1 MKRKQANK
9 PIYMKR
15 KRKSSV
21 LKENKKKFYASSV
34 ALSLLATGLAAPT
47 ISALEWTPRNVSE
60 ISTELVNQGGQ
71 LTYTIKYGD
80 TLSAIAE
87 AMNLDMEILAKV
99 NQITDVNLIFPDT
112 VLTTTVDQNNQVT
125 QIEIEAPAQTA
136 NQEPVQATVDL
147 QTNQATIDDTVVHL
161 DEVEVPAPATE
172 PTAPVA
178 ETEVPA
184 DIPAEV
190 ATVEVPQVSVP
201 ETTEAVAAPAA
212 EQVAP
217 VAETEVPADIPAEVA
232 TVEAPQVSVPETT
245 EAVATP
251 AAESVVET
259 PVVETATAVYDNSGL
274 QPQVAAFKEEVATTF
289 GITSFS
295 GYRPG
300 DPQDHGKGLAI
311 DFMVPVSSALGDQ
324 VADYAIANMG
334 ARNISYIIWKQRF
347 YSPYPSIYGP
357 AYTWNPMPD
366 RGSVTENHYD
376 HVHVSFNP

>member
-1 MKRKQANK
+1 MKRKQTNK
-9 PIYMKR
+9 PVYMKR
-15 KRKSSV
+15 KRKRSV
-21 LKENKKKFYASSV
+21 LKENKKMFYASSV

-60 ISTELVNQGGQ
+60 ISAELVNQGGQ

-80 TLSAIAE
+80 TLSAIAD

-161 DEVEVPAPATE
+161 DEVEVPA
-172 PTAPVA
+172 
-178 ETEVPA
+178 
-184 DIPAEV
+184 DIPTEV
-190 ATVEVPQVSVP
+190 ATVEVPQVSIP

-217 VAETEVPADIPAEVA
+217 VEAPVAEPVAETPVVEPASE
-232 TVEAPQVSVPETT
+232 SV
-245 EAVATP
+245 V
-251 AAESVVET
+251 AAEPVVET
-259 PVVETATAVYDNSGL
+259 PVVETAAPVATVVYDNSGL
-274 QPQVAAFKEEVATTF
+274 QPQVAAFKEEVANTF

>member
-1 MKRKQANK
+1 M
-9 PIYMKR
+9 
-15 KRKSSV
+15 
-21 LKENKKKFYASSV
+21 FYASSV

-60 ISTELVNQGGQ
+60 ISAELINQGGQ

-80 TLSAIAE
+80 TLSAIAD

-161 DEVEVPAPATE
+161 DEVEVPA
-172 PTAPVA
+172 
-178 ETEVPA
+178 

-190 ATVEVPQVSVP
+190 ATVEVPQVSIP

-217 VAETEVPADIPAEVA
+217 VEAPVAEPVAETPV
-232 TVEAPQVSVPETT
+232 VESASESV
-245 EAVATP
+245 V
-251 AAESVVET
+251 AAEPVVET
-259 PVVETATAVYDNSGL
+259 PVVETAAPVATVVYDNSGL
-274 QPQVAAFKEEVATTF
+274 QPQVAAFKEDVANAF

-295 GYRPG
+295 GFRPG

-324 VADYAIANMG
+324 VADYAIANIG
-334 ARNISYIIWKQRF
+334 AKNISYIIWKQRF

-357 AYTWNPMPD
+357 AYTWNLMPD

>member
-1 MKRKQANK
+1 MKRKQTNK
-9 PIYMKR
+9 PVYMKR

-21 LKENKKKFYASSV
+21 LKENKKMFYASSV

-80 TLSAIAE
+80 TLSAIAD

-147 QTNQATIDDTVVHL
+147 QTNQATIDDIVVHL

-172 PTAPVA
+172 PT
-178 ETEVPA
+178 
-184 DIPAEV
+184 
-190 ATVEVPQVSVP
+190 
-201 ETTEAVAAPAA
+201 APAA

-251 AAESVVET
+251 AAEPVVET
-259 PVVETATAVYDNSGL
+259 PVVETAAPVATAVYDNSGL

-311 DFMVPVSSALGDQ
+311 DFMVPVSSVLGDQ
-324 VADYAIANMG
+324 VADYAIANIG
-334 ARNISYIIWKQRF
+334 AKNISYIIWKQRF

-357 AYTWNPMPD
+357 AYTWNLMPD
-366 RGSVTENHYD
+366 RGSITENHYD

>member
-1 MKRKQANK
+1 MKRKQTNK
-9 PIYMKR
+9 PVYMKR
-15 KRKSSV
+15 KRKRSV
-21 LKENKKKFYASSV
+21 LKENKKMFYASSV

-60 ISTELVNQGGQ
+60 ISAELVNQGGQ

-80 TLSAIAE
+80 TLSAIAD

-217 VAETEVPADIPAEVA
+217 VEAPVAEPVAETPVVEPASE
-232 TVEAPQVSVPETT
+232 SV
-245 EAVATP
+245 
-251 AAESVVET
+251 AAEEPVVET
-259 PVVETATAVYDNSGL
+259 PVAETPAPVATVVYDNSGL
-274 QPQVAAFKEEVATTF
+274 QPQVAAFKEDVANAF

-295 GYRPG
+295 GFRPG

>member
-1 MKRKQANK
+1 MKRKQTNK

-15 KRKSSV
+15 KRKRSV
-21 LKENKKKFYASSV
+21 LKENKKMFYASSV

-80 TLSAIAE
+80 TLSAIAD

-217 VAETEVPADIPAEVA
+217 VEAPVAEPVAETPVVEPASESVVAE
-232 TVEAPQVSVPETT
+232 EP
-245 EAVATP
+245 
-251 AAESVVET
+251 VVET
-259 PVVETATAVYDNSGL
+259 PVAETPAPVATVVYDNSGL
-274 QPQVAAFKEEVATTF
+274 QPQVTAFKEEVATTF

>member
-1 MKRKQANK
+1 MKRKQTNK
-9 PIYMKR
+9 PVYMKR
-15 KRKSSV
+15 KRKRSV
-21 LKENKKKFYASSV
+21 LKENKKMFYASSV

-60 ISTELVNQGGQ
+60 ISAELVNQGGQ

-80 TLSAIAE
+80 TLSAIAD

-190 ATVEVPQVSVP
+190 ATVEAPQVSVP

-217 VAETEVPADIPAEVA
+217 VEAPVAEPVAETPVVEPASE
-232 TVEAPQVSVPETT
+232 SV
-245 EAVATP
+245 
-251 AAESVVET
+251 AAEEPVVET
-259 PVVETATAVYDNSGL
+259 PVVETAAPVATAVYDNSGL

-324 VADYAIANMG
+324 VAEYTIANIG
-334 ARNISYIIWKQRF
+334 AKNISYIIWKQRF

-357 AYTWNPMPD
+357 AYTWNLMPD

>member
-1 MKRKQANK
+1 MKRKQTNK
-9 PIYMKR
+9 PVYMKR
-15 KRKSSV
+15 KRKRSV
-21 LKENKKKFYASSV
+21 LKENKKMFYASSL

-80 TLSAIAE
+80 TLSAIAD

-161 DEVEVPAPATE
+161 DEVEVPA
-172 PTAPVA
+172 
-178 ETEVPA
+178 

-190 ATVEVPQVSVP
+190 ATVEVPQVSIP

-217 VAETEVPADIPAEVA
+217 VEAPVAEPVAETPVVEPASE
-232 TVEAPQVSVPETT
+232 SV
-245 EAVATP
+245 V
-251 AAESVVET
+251 AAEPVVET
-259 PVVETATAVYDNSGL
+259 PVVETAAPVATVVYDNSGL
-274 QPQVAAFKEEVATTF
+274 QPQVAAFKEEVANTF

>member
-1 MKRKQANK
+1 MKRKQTNK
-9 PIYMKR
+9 PVYMKR

-21 LKENKKKFYASSV
+21 LKENKKMFYASSV

-80 TLSAIAE
+80 TLSAIAD

-178 ETEVPA
+178 EIEVL
-184 DIPAEV
+184 
-190 ATVEVPQVSVP
+190 
-201 ETTEAVAAPAA
+201 
-212 EQVAP
+212 
-217 VAETEVPADIPAEVA
+217 ADIPAEVA
-232 TVEAPQVSVPETT
+232 TVEAPQVSVHETT
-245 EAVATP
+245 AAVAAP
-251 AAESVVET
+251 AAEQVAPVEVPVAEPVAETPVVEPASESVVAAEPVVET
-259 PVVETATAVYDNSGL
+259 PVVETPAPVATVVYDNSGL
-274 QPQVAAFKEEVATTF
+274 QPQVAAFKEEVANAF

-295 GYRPG
+295 GFRPG

-324 VADYAIANMG
+324 VADYAIANIG
-334 ARNISYIIWKQRF
+334 AKNISYIIWKQRF

-357 AYTWNPMPD
+357 AYTWNLMPD

>member
-1 MKRKQANK
+1 MKRKQTNK
-9 PIYMKR
+9 PVYMKR
-15 KRKSSV
+15 KRKRSV
-21 LKENKKKFYASSV
+21 LKENKKMFYVSSV

-80 TLSAIAE
+80 TLSAIAD

-190 ATVEVPQVSVP
+190 ATVEAPQVSVP

-217 VAETEVPADIPAEVA
+217 VEAPVAEPVAETPVVEPASE
-232 TVEAPQVSVPETT
+232 SV
-245 EAVATP
+245 
-251 AAESVVET
+251 AAEEPVVET
-259 PVVETATAVYDNSGL
+259 PVAETPAPVATVVYDNSGL
-274 QPQVAAFKEEVATTF
+274 QPQVAAFKEDVANAF

-295 GYRPG
+295 GFRPG

-366 RGSVTENHYD
+366 RGSITENHYD

>member
-1 MKRKQANK
+1 M
-9 PIYMKR
+9 
-15 KRKSSV
+15 
-21 LKENKKKFYASSV
+21 FYASSV

-60 ISTELVNQGGQ
+60 ISAELVNQGGQ

-80 TLSAIAE
+80 TLSAIAD

-161 DEVEVPAPATE
+161 DEVEVPA
-172 PTAPVA
+172 
-178 ETEVPA
+178 

-190 ATVEVPQVSVP
+190 ATVEVPQVSIP

-217 VAETEVPADIPAEVA
+217 VEAPVAEPVAETPVVEPASE
-232 TVEAPQVSVPETT
+232 SV
-245 EAVATP
+245 V
-251 AAESVVET
+251 AAEPVVET
-259 PVVETATAVYDNSGL
+259 PVVETAAPVATVVYDNSGL
-274 QPQVAAFKEEVATTF
+274 QPQVAAFKEEVANTF

>member
-1 MKRKQANK
+1 MKRKQTNK
-9 PIYMKR
+9 PVYMKR
-15 KRKSSV
+15 KRKRSV
-21 LKENKKKFYASSV
+21 LKENKKMFYASSV

-60 ISTELVNQGGQ
+60 ISAELVNQGGQ

-80 TLSAIAE
+80 TLSAIAD

-190 ATVEVPQVSVP
+190 ATVEAPQVSVP

-217 VAETEVPADIPAEVA
+217 VEAPVAEPVAETPVVEPASE
-232 TVEAPQVSVPETT
+232 SV
-245 EAVATP
+245 
-251 AAESVVET
+251 AAEEPVVET
-259 PVVETATAVYDNSGL
+259 PVAETPAPVATVVYDNSGL
-274 QPQVAAFKEEVATTF
+274 QPQVAAFKEDVANAF

-295 GYRPG
+295 GFRPG

>member
-1 MKRKQANK
+1 MKRKQTNK
-9 PIYMKR
+9 PVYMKR
-15 KRKSSV
+15 KRKRSV
-21 LKENKKKFYASSV
+21 LKENKKMFYASSV

-60 ISTELVNQGGQ
+60 ISAELVNQGGQ

-80 TLSAIAE
+80 TLSAIAD

-112 VLTTTVDQNNQVT
+112 VLTTTVDQNSQVT
-125 QIEIEAPAQTA
+125 QIKIEAPAQTA

-161 DEVEVPAPATE
+161 DEVEVPALATE

-190 ATVEVPQVSVP
+190 ATVEVPQVSIP

-217 VAETEVPADIPAEVA
+217 VEAPVAEPVAETPVVEPASE
-232 TVEAPQVSVPETT
+232 SV
-245 EAVATP
+245 V
-251 AAESVVET
+251 AAEPVVET
-259 PVVETATAVYDNSGL
+259 PVVETAAPVATVVYDNSGL
-274 QPQVAAFKEEVATTF
+274 QPQVAAFKEEVANTF

>member
-1 MKRKQANK
+1 
-9 PIYMKR
+9 MKR
-15 KRKSSV
+15 KRKRSV
-21 LKENKKKFYASSV
+21 LKENKKMFYASSV

-60 ISTELVNQGGQ
+60 ISAELVNQGGQ

-80 TLSAIAE
+80 TLSAIAD

-112 VLTTTVDQNNQVT
+112 VLTTTVDQNSQVT
-125 QIEIEAPAQTA
+125 QIKIEAPAQTA

-161 DEVEVPAPATE
+161 DEVEVPALATE
-172 PTAPVA
+172 PT
-178 ETEVPA
+178 
-184 DIPAEV
+184 
-190 ATVEVPQVSVP
+190 
-201 ETTEAVAAPAA
+201 
-212 EQVAP
+212 AP

-245 EAVATP
+245 EAVAAP
-251 AAESVVET
+251 AAEQVAPVEAPVAEPVAETPVVEPASESVVAEEPVVET
-259 PVVETATAVYDNSGL
+259 PVAETPAPVATVVYDNSGL
-274 QPQVAAFKEEVATTF
+274 QPQVTAFKEEVATTF

>member
-1 MKRKQANK
+1 
-9 PIYMKR
+9 MKR
-15 KRKSSV
+15 KRKRSV
-21 LKENKKKFYASSV
+21 LKENKKMFYASSV

-60 ISTELVNQGGQ
+60 ISAELVNQGGQ

-80 TLSAIAE
+80 TLSAIAD

-190 ATVEVPQVSVP
+190 ATVEVPQVSIP

-217 VAETEVPADIPAEVA
+217 VEAPVAEPVAETPVVEPASE
-232 TVEAPQVSVPETT
+232 SV
-245 EAVATP
+245 V
-251 AAESVVET
+251 AAEPVVET
-259 PVVETATAVYDNSGL
+259 PVVETAAPVATVVYDNSGL
-274 QPQVAAFKEEVATTF
+274 QPQVAAFKEEVANTF

-334 ARNISYIIWKQRF
+334 ARNISYIIWKQHF

>member
-1 MKRKQANK
+1 M
-9 PIYMKR
+9 
-15 KRKSSV
+15 
-21 LKENKKKFYASSV
+21 FYASSV

-60 ISTELVNQGGQ
+60 ISAELVNQGGQ

-80 TLSAIAE
+80 TLSAIAD

-161 DEVEVPAPATE
+161 DEVEVLAPATE

-201 ETTEAVAAPAA
+201 ETTEAVAA
-212 EQVAP
+212 
-217 VAETEVPADIPAEVA
+217 
-232 TVEAPQVSVPETT
+232 
-245 EAVATP
+245 P

>member
-1 MKRKQANK
+1 MKRKQTNK

-21 LKENKKKFYASSV
+21 LKENKKMFYASSV

-80 TLSAIAE
+80 TLSAIAD

-190 ATVEVPQVSVP
+190 ATVEAPQVSVP

-217 VAETEVPADIPAEVA
+217 VEAPVAEPVAETPV
-232 TVEAPQVSVPETT
+232 VESASESV
-245 EAVATP
+245 V
-251 AAESVVET
+251 AAEPVVET
-259 PVVETATAVYDNSGL
+259 PVAETPAPVATVVYDNSGL
-274 QPQVAAFKEEVATTF
+274 QPQVAAFKEDVANAF

-295 GYRPG
+295 GFRLG

-324 VADYAIANMG
+324 VADYAIANIG
-334 ARNISYIIWKQRF
+334 VKNISYIIWKQRF

-357 AYTWNPMPD
+357 AYTWNLMPD
-366 RGSVTENHYD
+366 RGSITENHYD

>member
-1 MKRKQANK
+1 MKRKQTNK

-15 KRKSSV
+15 KRKRSV
-21 LKENKKKFYASSV
+21 LKENKKMFYASSV

-60 ISTELVNQGGQ
+60 ISAELVNQGGQ

-80 TLSAIAE
+80 TLSAIAD

-161 DEVEVPAPATE
+161 DEVEVPA
-172 PTAPVA
+172 
-178 ETEVPA
+178 

-190 ATVEVPQVSVP
+190 ATVEVPQVSIP

-217 VAETEVPADIPAEVA
+217 VEAPVAEPVAETPVVEPASE
-232 TVEAPQVSVPETT
+232 SV
-245 EAVATP
+245 V
-251 AAESVVET
+251 AAEPVVET
-259 PVVETATAVYDNSGL
+259 PVVETAAPVATVVYDNSGL
-274 QPQVAAFKEEVATTF
+274 QPQVAAFKEEVANTF

>member
-1 MKRKQANK
+1 MKRKQTNK

-15 KRKSSV
+15 KRKRSV
-21 LKENKKKFYASSV
+21 LKENKKMFYASSV

-80 TLSAIAE
+80 TLSAIAD

-190 ATVEVPQVSVP
+190 ATVEVPQVSIP

-217 VAETEVPADIPAEVA
+217 VEAPVAEPVAETPVVEPASESVVAE
-232 TVEAPQVSVPETT
+232 EP
-245 EAVATP
+245 
-251 AAESVVET
+251 VVET
-259 PVVETATAVYDNSGL
+259 PVAETPAPVATVVYDNSGL
-274 QPQVAAFKEEVATTF
+274 QPQVAAFKEEVANTF

>member
-1 MKRKQANK
+1 MKRKQTNK
-9 PIYMKR
+9 PVYMKR
-15 KRKSSV
+15 KRKRSV
-21 LKENKKKFYASSV
+21 LKENKKMFYASSV

-60 ISTELVNQGGQ
+60 ISAELINQGGQ

-80 TLSAIAE
+80 TLSAIAD

-190 ATVEVPQVSVP
+190 ATVEAPQVSVP

-217 VAETEVPADIPAEVA
+217 VEAPVAEPVAETPV
-232 TVEAPQVSVPETT
+232 VESASESV
-245 EAVATP
+245 V
-251 AAESVVET
+251 AAEPVVET
-259 PVVETATAVYDNSGL
+259 PVVETAAPVATVVYDNSGL
-274 QPQVAAFKEEVATTF
+274 QPQVAAFKEDVANAF

-295 GYRPG
+295 GFRPG

-324 VADYAIANMG
+324 VADYAIANIG
-334 ARNISYIIWKQRF
+334 AKNISYIIWKQRF

-357 AYTWNPMPD
+357 AYTWNLMPD

>member
-1 MKRKQANK
+1 MKRKQTNK
-9 PIYMKR
+9 PVYMKR
-15 KRKSSV
+15 KRKRSV
-21 LKENKKKFYASSV
+21 LKENKKMFYASSV

-80 TLSAIAE
+80 TLSAIAD

-190 ATVEVPQVSVP
+190 ATVEAPQVSVP
-201 ETTEAVAAPAA
+201 ESTEAVAAPAA

-217 VAETEVPADIPAEVA
+217 VEAPVAEPVAETPV
-232 TVEAPQVSVPETT
+232 VESASESV
-245 EAVATP
+245 V
-251 AAESVVET
+251 AAEPVVET
-259 PVVETATAVYDNSGL
+259 PVVETAAPVATVVYDNSGL
-274 QPQVAAFKEEVATTF
+274 QPQVAAFKEDVANAF

-295 GYRPG
+295 GFRPG

-324 VADYAIANMG
+324 VADYAIANIG
-334 ARNISYIIWKQRF
+334 VKNISYIIWKQRF

-357 AYTWNPMPD
+357 AYTWNLMPD

>member
-1 MKRKQANK
+1 MKRKQTNK
-9 PIYMKR
+9 PVYMKR
-15 KRKSSV
+15 KRKRSV
-21 LKENKKKFYASSV
+21 LKENKKMFYASSV

-60 ISTELVNQGGQ
+60 ISAELVNQGGQ

-80 TLSAIAE
+80 TLSAIAD

-161 DEVEVPAPATE
+161 DEVEVPA
-172 PTAPVA
+172 
-178 ETEVPA
+178 

-190 ATVEVPQVSVP
+190 ATVEVPQVSIP

-217 VAETEVPADIPAEVA
+217 VEAPVAEPVAETPVVEPASE
-232 TVEAPQVSVPETT
+232 SV
-245 EAVATP
+245 V
-251 AAESVVET
+251 AAEPVVET
-259 PVVETATAVYDNSGL
+259 PVVETAAPVATVVYDNSGL
-274 QPQVAAFKEEVATTF
+274 QPQVAAFKEEVANTF

-357 AYTWNPMPD
+357 AYTWNLMPD
-366 RGSVTENHYD
+366 RGSITENHYD

>member
-1 MKRKQANK
+1 M
-9 PIYMKR
+9 
-15 KRKSSV
+15 
-21 LKENKKKFYASSV
+21 FYASSV

-60 ISTELVNQGGQ
+60 ISAELVNQGGQ

-80 TLSAIAE
+80 TLSAIAD

-161 DEVEVPAPATE
+161 DEVEVPA
-172 PTAPVA
+172 
-178 ETEVPA
+178 

-190 ATVEVPQVSVP
+190 ATVEVPQVSIP

-217 VAETEVPADIPAEVA
+217 VEAPVAEPVAETPV
-232 TVEAPQVSVPETT
+232 VESASESV
-245 EAVATP
+245 V
-251 AAESVVET
+251 AAEPVVET
-259 PVVETATAVYDNSGL
+259 PVVETAAPVATVVYDNSGL
-274 QPQVAAFKEEVATTF
+274 QPQVAAFKEDVANAF

-295 GYRPG
+295 GFRPG

-324 VADYAIANMG
+324 VADYAIANIG
-334 ARNISYIIWKQRF
+334 AKNISYIIWKQRF

-357 AYTWNPMPD
+357 AYTWNLMPD

>member
-1 MKRKQANK
+1 MKRKQTNK
-9 PIYMKR
+9 P
-15 KRKSSV
+15 
-21 LKENKKKFYASSV
+21 KENKKMFYASSV

-80 TLSAIAE
+80 TLSAIAD

-112 VLTTTVDQNNQVT
+112 VLTTTVNQNNQVT

-178 ETEVPA
+178 E
-184 DIPAEV
+184 I
-190 ATVEVPQVSVP
+190 
-201 ETTEAVAAPAA
+201 
-212 EQVAP
+212 
-217 VAETEVPADIPAEVA
+217 EVPADIPAEVA
-232 TVEAPQVSVPETT
+232 TVEAPQVSVHETT
-245 EAVATP
+245 AAVAAP
-251 AAESVVET
+251 AAEQVAPVEVPVAEPVAETPVVEPASESVVAAEPVVET
-259 PVVETATAVYDNSGL
+259 PVVETPAPVATVVYDNSGL
-274 QPQVAAFKEEVATTF
+274 QPQVAAFKEEVANAF

-295 GYRPG
+295 GFRPG

-324 VADYAIANMG
+324 VADYAIANIG
-334 ARNISYIIWKQRF
+334 AKNISYIIWKQRF

-357 AYTWNPMPD
+357 AYTWNLMPD

>member
-1 MKRKQANK
+1 MKRKQTNK
-9 PIYMKR
+9 PVYMKR
-15 KRKSSV
+15 KRKRSV
-21 LKENKKKFYASSV
+21 LKENKKMFYASSV

-60 ISTELVNQGGQ
+60 ISAELVNQGGQ

-80 TLSAIAE
+80 TLSAIAD

-161 DEVEVPAPATE
+161 DEVEVPA
-172 PTAPVA
+172 
-178 ETEVPA
+178 

-190 ATVEVPQVSVP
+190 ATVEVPQVSIP

-217 VAETEVPADIPAEVA
+217 VEAPVAEPVAETPV
-232 TVEAPQVSVPETT
+232 VESASESV
-245 EAVATP
+245 V
-251 AAESVVET
+251 AAEPVVET
-259 PVVETATAVYDNSGL
+259 PVVETAAPVATVVYDNSGL
-274 QPQVAAFKEEVATTF
+274 QPQVAAFKEDVANAF

-295 GYRPG
+295 GFRPG

-324 VADYAIANMG
+324 VADYAIANIG
-334 ARNISYIIWKQRF
+334 AKNISYIIWKQRF

-357 AYTWNPMPD
+357 AYTWNLMPD

>member
-1 MKRKQANK
+1 MKRKQTNK
-9 PIYMKR
+9 PVYMKR
-15 KRKSSV
+15 KRKRSV
-21 LKENKKKFYASSV
+21 LKENKKMFYASSV

-80 TLSAIAE
+80 TLSAIAD

-147 QTNQATIDDTVVHL
+147 QTNQATIDDTIVHL

-172 PTAPVA
+172 PPAPVA

-190 ATVEVPQVSVP
+190 ATVEGPQVSVP

-217 VAETEVPADIPAEVA
+217 VEAPVAEPVAETPVVEPASE
-232 TVEAPQVSVPETT
+232 SV
-245 EAVATP
+245 V
-251 AAESVVET
+251 AAEPVVET
-259 PVVETATAVYDNSGL
+259 PVVETAAPVATVVYDNSGL
-274 QPQVAAFKEEVATTF
+274 QPQVAAFKEDVANAF

-295 GYRPG
+295 GFRPG

>member
-1 MKRKQANK
+1 MKRKQTNK

-21 LKENKKKFYASSV
+21 LKENKKMFYASSV
-34 ALSLLATGLAAPT
+34 ALSLLSTGLAAPT

-80 TLSAIAE
+80 TLSAIAD

-161 DEVEVPAPATE
+161 DEVEVPA
-172 PTAPVA
+172 
-178 ETEVPA
+178 

-190 ATVEVPQVSVP
+190 ATVEVPQVSIP

-217 VAETEVPADIPAEVA
+217 VEAPVAEPVAETPV
-232 TVEAPQVSVPETT
+232 VESASESV
-245 EAVATP
+245 V
-251 AAESVVET
+251 AAEPVVET
-259 PVVETATAVYDNSGL
+259 PVVETAAPVATVVYDNSGL
-274 QPQVAAFKEEVATTF
+274 QPQVAAFKEDVANAF

-295 GYRPG
+295 GFRPG

-324 VADYAIANMG
+324 VADYAIANIG
-334 ARNISYIIWKQRF
+334 AKNISYIIWKQRF

-357 AYTWNPMPD
+357 AYTWNLMPD

>member
-1 MKRKQANK
+1 MKRKQTNK

-21 LKENKKKFYASSV
+21 LKENKKMFYASSV

-80 TLSAIAE
+80 TLSAIAD

-190 ATVEVPQVSVP
+190 ATVEATQVSVP
-201 ETTEAVAAPAA
+201 ESTEAVAAPVA

-217 VAETEVPADIPAEVA
+217 VEAPVAEPVAETPVVEPASE
-232 TVEAPQVSVPETT
+232 SV
-245 EAVATP
+245 V
-251 AAESVVET
+251 AAEPVVET
-259 PVVETATAVYDNSGL
+259 PVAETPAPVATVVYDNSGL
-274 QPQVAAFKEEVATTF
+274 QPQVAAFKEDVANAF

-295 GYRPG
+295 GFRPG

-324 VADYAIANMG
+324 VADYAIANIG
-334 ARNISYIIWKQRF
+334 AKNISYIIWKQRF

-357 AYTWNPMPD
+357 AYTWNLMPD

>member
-1 MKRKQANK
+1 
-9 PIYMKR
+9 MKR
-15 KRKSSV
+15 KRKRSV
-21 LKENKKKFYASSV
+21 LKENKKMFYASSV

-60 ISTELVNQGGQ
+60 ISAELVNQGGQ

-80 TLSAIAE
+80 TLSAIAD

-161 DEVEVPAPATE
+161 DEVEVLAPATE

-201 ETTEAVAAPAA
+201 ETTEAVAA
-212 EQVAP
+212 
-217 VAETEVPADIPAEVA
+217 
-232 TVEAPQVSVPETT
+232 
-245 EAVATP
+245 P

>member
-1 MKRKQANK
+1 MKRKQTNK
-9 PIYMKR
+9 PVYMKR
-15 KRKSSV
+15 KRKRSV
-21 LKENKKKFYASSV
+21 LKENKKMFYASSV

-80 TLSAIAE
+80 TLSAIAD

-190 ATVEVPQVSVP
+190 ATVEAPQVSVP

-217 VAETEVPADIPAEVA
+217 V
-232 TVEAPQVSVPETT
+232 EAP
-245 EAVATP
+245 VAAP
-251 AAESVVET
+251 VAET
-259 PVVETATAVYDNSGL
+259 PVVEPASESVVAAEPVVEIPVVETPAPVATVVYDNSGL
-274 QPQVAAFKEEVATTF
+274 QPQVAAFKEEVANTF